1 MKVIKQGDVTPW
13 WVGKQGTCWKC
24 HAVIQFERDDP
35 VDWHKATEQ
44 RDNDV
49 VRLPCPT
56 LECGEKIAVTP
67 GGW

>member
-1 MKVIKQGDVTPW
+1 MKVIRQGNANPW

-24 HAVIQFERDDP
+24 RTVIEFERDDP

-49 VRLPCPT
+49 ASLPCP
-56 LECGEKIAVTP
+56 LCGERVTVIP
-67 GGW
+67 GGWL